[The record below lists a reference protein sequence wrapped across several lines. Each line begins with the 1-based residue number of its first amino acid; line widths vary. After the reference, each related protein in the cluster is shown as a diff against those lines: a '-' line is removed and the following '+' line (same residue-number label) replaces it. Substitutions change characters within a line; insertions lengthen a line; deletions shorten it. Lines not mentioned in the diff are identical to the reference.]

1 MPSDRTNL
9 TLDEQSFQGLLAAA
23 FTIQEHNDRRNPT
36 RLAAR
41 QTKAELPEFPPE
53 PKAVVK
59 ADKICPHC
67 GTPKADEKLPCEKC
81 GQDEFRPGERLQRNW
96 ASMWLMSQEQG
107 AWPERSEEDLEGAP
121 KLVPL
126 TPAEAPAPNAPA
138 AEDASADSLG
148 TDNRP
153 APPVVKKPAR
163 QRVARR
169 KTRVTLEPDQER
181 SRDWPRSK
189 FLPAVTP
196 VRQPAPDQST
206 AARAALSGDQGSD
219 HEREKDKGLG
229 NKWTATAA
237 DDLSQ
242 DISGQNDL
250 LQHDL
255 ASQLTRKT
263 EAEEDSTQ
271 SDLIRPDLIRPDLI
285 RPDLIRPDLTH
296 HDLVDHGLTR
306 PRLTKADM
314 THTELGEPELA
325 QKEEQEKASDLPL
338 RDSRI
343 TFPAFQ
349 LSPSGDSFSTAK
361 RVGFRSDLELA
372 SELAAGYR
380 SEDGSKHGSD
390 SGSGSNG
397 ESDDG
402 SGVSRNSV
410 IRRFRDLRV
419 KLRFRR
425 ADLYLGTAI
434 FVAGFALLWPAAGSP
449 RVAKPSLSAWDQAL
463 IALGIAEAPPAPE
476 VHLQGD
482 PGVKVWID
490 PHTALYY
497 CPGEEQYGQAANGRF
512 SSQREAQMD
521 RFEPAGRSACE

>member
-36 RLAAR
+36 RLAAT
-41 QTKAELPEFPPE
+41 QTKAELPEFPPG

-107 AWPERSEEDLEGAP
+107 AWPERSEEDLEAAP

-148 TDNRP
+148 TDSLGTDSLDAVSLDTDSRL

-196 VRQPAPDQST
+196 VRQPAPDQPT
-206 AARAALSGDQGSD
+206 AARAALSGDQGGD

-229 NKWTATAA
+229 NKWTAAAA

-242 DISGQNDL
+242 DISGQSDL
-250 LQHDL
+250 LQRDL

-271 SDLIRPDLIRPDLI
+271 SDLIRPDL
-285 RPDLIRPDLTH
+285 
-296 HDLVDHGLTR
+296 VDHGLTH

-314 THTELGEPELA
+314 THTGLGEPELA
-325 QKEEQEKASDLPL
+325 PKEEKQASDLPL

-349 LSPSGDSFSTAK
+349 LSASGDSLSTAK

-372 SELAAGYR
+372 SELAAGYH

-449 RVAKPSLSAWDQAL
+449 RLVKPSLSAWDQAL

-521 RFEPAGRSACE
+521 HFEPAGRSACE